1 MLKELPKSNDKMID
15 FSINTVEKLTPRWEI
30 WLSYMIYTYLSKW
43 NQNNLEVNTE
53 VQKKKSRRKCDNIS
67 ILPWESRYFISI

>member
-1 MLKELPKSNDKMID
+1 MID
-15 FSINTVEKLTPRWEI
+15 FSINNVEKLTPRWEI
-30 WLSYMIYTYLSKW
+30 NLTLIYMIYTYLSKW

-67 ILPWESRYFISI
+67 ILPWESRYFIRI

>member
-53 VQKKKSRRKCDNIS
+53 VQKKKKVGENVTIYLYSLEKAGT
-67 ILPWESRYFISI
+67 L

>member
-1 MLKELPKSNDKMID
+1 MLKEVPKSNDKMID

-53 VQKKKSRRKCDNIS
+53 VQKKKVGENVTIYLYSLEKAGT
-67 ILPWESRYFISI
+67 L

>member
-1 MLKELPKSNDKMID
+1 MLKEVPKSNDKMID
-15 FSINTVEKLTPRWEI
+15 FSINNVEKLTPRWEI

-53 VQKKKSRRKCDNIS
+53 VQKKK
-67 ILPWESRYFISI
+67 